1 VNTKTMWAR
10 NTMLIAAREKSGKTQ
25 AQVAAAAQISTVAY
39 QNYEYGKREPIASTA
54 NLIAEAVGSTVESL
68 WGASG

>member
-1 VNTKTMWAR
+1 MNTKTMRAR

>member
-1 VNTKTMWAR
+1 MNTKTMWAR

>member
-1 VNTKTMWAR
+1 MWAR